1 METPPYTVVLVE
13 VIQKLQNSS
22 SSARLT
28 WLPSTSE
35 GAAQKL
41 PLLYAVHDCDD
52 DDHHHHHHHHAHND
66 GDGNINDDGFVDCD
80 NVQFQM
86 LPIKMSS

>member
-1 METPPYTVVLVE
+1 MDTPPYTCLLIK

-35 GAAQKL
+35 AAAQKL
-41 PLLYAVHDCDD
+41 PLLYAVHDCDND
-52 DDHHHHHHHHAHND
+52 DDDDDDNNNND
-66 GDGNINDDGFVDCD
+66 NDDGFVLGDSFK
-80 NVQFQM
+80 FQM

>member
-1 METPPYTVVLVE
+1 ME

-35 GAAQKL
+35 GAAQTL

-52 DDHHHHHHHHAHND
+52 DHDH
-66 GDGNINDDGFVDCD
+66 DGFADCD